1 VADHRFRY
9 IPRSMTVSPRW
20 SFAIGLVAAGLS
32 AALAALGA
40 SYGDSDPPA
49 SVPPSPLSALRPTPL
64 PGGVAGSASAADPG
78 RPGAG
83 GSSSQAAA
91 ITSAG
96 ATSGT
101 SLALPGAPAAKSSRI
116 TSTSAPGVSS
126 LGPQS
131 LAAST
136 PVGSPG
142 LATLRR
148 QTSLESVVRPLLDE
162 PRLRAGV
169 FGVDLRSGAYFNL
182 LGDRPYSAASLIKV
196 PIVVAL
202 LTQVERGAISLDELL
217 DLRADQIAGGSGSI
231 QYLPIGTRFS
241 VRRLAEVMI
250 RRSDNT
256 ATNMLVD
263 RLGGFAT
270 ANATFSAW
278 GLSQT
283 VMRAPLPDL
292 EGTNSTSPQDL
303 VTILGRAV
311 TGGLLRPDLREML
324 LSWMRRTHVRSLLP
338 SGTGRG
344 SLVANKTGDIPGA
357 TVDAGYVEA
366 PDGHCYLLAVQVER
380 PRNNGRAKE
389 LIRRVS
395 RVVYRSIT
403 GLAPGDQGPVG
414 RGRSAS
420 RRASPSRLSRRA

>member
-20 SFAIGLVAAGLS
+20 SFAIGLAAAGLS

-40 SYGDSDPPA
+40 SYGDSDRPA
-49 SVPPSPLSALRPTPL
+49 
-64 PGGVAGSASAADPG
+64 
-78 RPGAG
+78 AG
-83 GSSSQAAA
+83 GP
-91 ITSAG
+91 
-96 ATSGT
+96 SGT

-202 LTQVERGAISLDELL
+202 LKQVERGAISLDELL

-231 QYLPIGTRFS
+231 QYLPIGTR
-241 VRRLAEVMI
+241 
-250 RRSDNT
+250 
-256 ATNMLVD
+256 
-263 RLGGFAT
+263 
-270 ANATFSAW
+270 
-278 GLSQT
+278 
-283 VMRAPLPDL
+283 
-292 EGTNSTSPQDL
+292 
-303 VTILGRAV
+303 
-311 TGGLLRPDLREML
+311 
-324 LSWMRRTHVRSLLP
+324 
-338 SGTGRG
+338 
-344 SLVANKTGDIPGA
+344 
-357 TVDAGYVEA
+357 
-366 PDGHCYLLAVQVER
+366 
-380 PRNNGRAKE
+380 
-389 LIRRVS
+389 
-395 RVVYRSIT
+395 
-403 GLAPGDQGPVG
+403 
-414 RGRSAS
+414 
-420 RRASPSRLSRRA
+420 